1 MWSVLKELVLDWI
14 WAADRGKR
22 KEETWG
28 HIAVCAKNPPQS
40 VVGQTLRGREHFNT
54 QAICTSSLCLTKKRH
69 ARVIFL
75 KVENSCIPEM
85 FREKDLNLTRK
96 GKHCQTYLETQQ
108 KYGGDLLN
116 LLPWFRKNP
125 NSNLG
130 DLICFGKSSVMKK
143 VLVACAFYHLQRVH
157 WLESV
162 PNQVENL

>member
-1 MWSVLKELVLDWI
+1 MGSRQGQEAGGDV
-14 WAADRGKR
+14 R
-22 KEETWG
+22 TYCC
-28 HIAVCAKNPPQS
+28 VCKKSPQS
-40 VVGQTLRGREHFNT
+40 VVGQTPTGREHFNT

-69 ARVIFL
+69 AIVIFL

-96 GKHCQTYLETQQ
+96 DKHCQTYLETQQ
-108 KYGGDLLN
+108 KYGGDLRN
-116 LLPWFRKNP
+116 LVPWFRKNP

-143 VLVACAFYHLQRVH
+143 VSVACAFYHLRRVH

>member
-1 MWSVLKELVLDWI
+1 MGSRQGQEAGGDV
-14 WAADRGKR
+14 R
-22 KEETWG
+22 TYCC
-28 HIAVCAKNPPQS
+28 VCKKSPQS
-40 VVGQTLRGREHFNT
+40 VVGQTPTGREHFNT

-69 ARVIFL
+69 AIVIFL

-96 GKHCQTYLETQQ
+96 DKHCQTYLETQQ
-108 KYGGDLLN
+108 RYGGDLRSLM
-116 LLPWFRKNP
+116 LWFRKNP

-130 DLICFGKSSVMKK
+130 DLICFGKSFVMKK
-143 VLVACAFYHLQRVH
+143 VSVACAFYHLRRVH